1 MSFSYIYGERH
12 RCRNGA
18 QGHPLVKQEL
28 VSLRCGDCHRHL
40 VSHFQ
45 AHVRRS
51 LGRLYQ
57 TLSGSHGDSPPV
69 SHSSCLSSSLPSSA
83 YMYTHTCIICVYVH
97 THMYHLRTCTH
108 THVFSAYMYTHT
120 CIICLHTHTH
130 VSSAYMYTHT
140 CIICVHTHT
149 HVSSAY
155 MYTHTYH
162 LLTCTHTHVSSA
174 YMYTHAHVSS
184 TYMHTHTH
192 VSSAYMYTH
201 TCIICVYVH
210 TLCQL
215 SSLIQTH
222 AQLYNHKQTRPHRD
236 SVHEHTPEMRES
248 TGVAAGFMA
257 GHLSSRSC
265 VCARMRTCSCA
276 CVCLH
281 TCTHGPDEYLLPGGI
296 SSAVARIA
304 LTQLA

>member
-1 MSFSYIYGERH
+1 M
-12 RCRNGA
+12 
-18 QGHPLVKQEL
+18 KQEL

-201 TCIICVYVH
+201 THVSSAYMYTHYV
-210 TLCQL
+210 
-215 SSLIQTH
+215 SSLLSYRHTH
-222 AQLYNHKQTRPHRD
+222 NYTTINKHVRTGTAYTNTHRKCVSQRAWRPD
-236 SVHEHTPEMRES
+236 SWL
-248 TGVAAGFMA
+248 GIFQVAP
-257 GHLSSRSC
+257 
-265 VCARMRTCSCA
+265 VCARACAHARVRVCVCTRAHTDPMSTCSQEVFPA
-276 CVCLH
+276 
-281 TCTHGPDEYLLPGGI
+281 
-296 SSAVARIA
+296 
-304 LTQLA
+304 Q